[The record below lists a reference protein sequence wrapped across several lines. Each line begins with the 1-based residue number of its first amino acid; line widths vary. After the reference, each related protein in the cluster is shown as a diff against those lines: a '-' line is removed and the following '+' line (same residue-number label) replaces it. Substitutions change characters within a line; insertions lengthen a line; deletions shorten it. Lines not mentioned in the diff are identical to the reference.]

1 MTNFVV
7 LIFAAVLLM
16 AVLLV
21 AEFLMNAN
29 VRNVSTLQLSSGILG
44 KKAETLDLGYPTRPD
59 VQTLKFENQTGE
71 IDISIPWVH
80 SGPMAGL
87 GGGRLSTDVIE
98 DLNQKGKG
106 FFLHVPSTHKSDPV
120 NPHDYKKIL
129 DAMENPRSLFK
140 SI

>member
-1 MTNFVV
+1 MF
-7 LIFAAVLLM
+7 
-16 AVLLV
+16 
-21 AEFLMNAN
+21 
-29 VRNVSTLQLSSGILG
+29 STLQLSSGILG

-98 DLNQKGKG
+98 DLNQKVKVSSCT
-106 FFLHVPSTHKSDPV
+106 FLQLINLT
-120 NPHDYKKIL
+120 L
-129 DAMENPRSLFK
+129 
-140 SI
+140 